1 MASRRRDFFMID
13 EVGAKKKAKVDEAEE
28 EDTSQL
34 PVVPWRVLLNAA
46 DCDLDFNVE
55 GNGLLGSG
63 LYEHGFS
70 YCWSGARANMG
81 ITGGKYCFGCK
92 IVAEQP
98 VKMDDTPLDQQQICR
113 VGISRGDDAVG
124 NLGETLHSFGF
135 VGTGKFSSQG
145 RISNYGERFGVGDTI
160 ICCVDLESSPMASIG
175 FSKNGKWLGT
185 SKQFNAGPGPTGLEV
200 VDCPMKNLYWH
211 SALFPHVLLKNVVVN
226 MQFSINDGLAPV
238 EGYKPWSCA
247 MEDGKAIPGPSFAN
261 LCDCEAMMMVGLP
274 ASGKSTWAEKWIKE
288 HPEKR
293 YVLLG
298 TNLALDLMKVP
309 GFLRK
314 QNYCGRF
321 EHLMDRATG
330 IFNTLLS
337 RASKIPRN
345 FIIDQTNVHKNARKR
360 KLKPFANY
368 KKIAVVIVPTP
379 EELKFRGEK
388 LFKEMGK
395 KVPAEAVNQMLVNFV
410 LPMSKDMH
418 QADEYFDEV
427 RFEELGRA
435 EAQRCLDEMK
445 ANLNSEKE
453 VTPYSRESSMQ
464 SHNSLSMQYPLE
476 YQQSCSGSSPQSLR
490 NVPGGRLNSS
500 YAQPQLQA
508 PHESF
513 YAIPSSYNPIGDF
526 GHHGSHSA
534 YGDSRGYDMEARSAI
549 HGEIYEPH
557 VGSGAQNAAELHQ
570 SIMNDP
576 NLRSVSGGSGAQNA
590 AELHQSSMND
600 PNLSMSGGFGA
611 WNAAELHQSSMNDPN
626 LRMSGGFGAQNAA
639 ELHQSSMNDPNLR
652 EMFGGSGAQNA
663 AELHQS
669 SMNDPNLRMSGG
681 FGAWNAAELHQSSMN
696 DPNLSMSG
704 GFGAWNAAELLQSSM
719 NDPNLS
725 MSGGFGAQ
733 SAAELHHSS
742 MNDPNLS
749 MSGGFG
755 AWNAAELLQSSMN
768 DPNLSMS
775 GGFGAQSAA
784 ELHQSSMN
792 DPYLRMSG
800 GSGYLPPDSRG
811 PFESGM
817 ATPYGFRS
825 VFPAGFSQEVPAPRP
840 QHENYPSGAQHPGVS
855 APQGVPAPWPPHEN
869 YPSGA
874 QHPGVYA
881 PPGPRYY

>member
-1 MASRRRDFFMID
+1 MASKKRDFCMID
-13 EVGAKKKAKVDEAEE
+13 ELGAKKKAKVDEAEE

-34 PVVPWRVLLNAA
+34 PVAPSRVLLNAA

-63 LYEHGFS
+63 LYEHGFA

-98 VKMDDTPLDQQQICR
+98 VNMEDTPLDQQQICR

-135 VGTGKFSSQG
+135 GGTGKFSSQG
-145 RISNYGERFGVGDTI
+145 KFSNYGERFGVGDTI
-160 ICCVDLESSPMASIG
+160 ICCVDLESSPLASIG

-200 VDCPMKNLYWH
+200 VDCPMKNLHWH
-211 SALFPHVLLKNVVVN
+211 SALFPHVLLKNVVVHV
-226 MQFSINDGLAPV
+226 QFSIDDGLAPV

-247 MEDGKAIPGPSFAN
+247 MEDGKAIPGPSFAKQ
-261 LCDCEAMMMVGLP
+261 CDCEAVMLVGLP
-274 ASGKSTWAEKWIKE
+274 ASGKSTWAEKWFKE

-309 GFLRK
+309 GLQRK
-314 QNYCGRF
+314 QNYGGRF
-321 EHLMDRATG
+321 ERLMDRATG

-337 RASKIPRN
+337 RASRIPRN
-345 FIIDQTNVHKNARKR
+345 FIIDQTNVYKNARKR

-388 LFKEMGK
+388 RFKEMGK
-395 KVPAEAVNQMLVNFV
+395 EVPAEAVNQMLVNFV
-410 LPMSKDMH
+410 LPMSKDMPL
-418 QADEYFDEV
+418 ADEYFDEV

-445 ANLNSEKE
+445 ANLNSKKE
-453 VTPYSRESSMQ
+453 VTPYSRESSVQ
-464 SHNSLSMQYPLE
+464 SHNSLSMQYPFE
-476 YQQSCSGSSPQSLR
+476 AYQQSYSGSSPHSLR
-490 NVPGGRLNSS
+490 NVPGGHPNSS
-500 YAQPQLQA
+500 YAQPPFQA
-508 PHESF
+508 PHETF
-513 YAIPSSYNPIGDF
+513 YATPSSYNPIGDF
-526 GHHGSHSA
+526 GHHRSHSA

-549 HGEIYEPH
+549 HGGIYEPH
-557 VGSGAQNAAELHQ
+557 VGS
-570 SIMNDP
+570 
-576 NLRSVSGGSGAQNA
+576 
-590 AELHQSSMND
+590 
-600 PNLSMSGGFGA
+600 GA
-611 WNAAELHQSSMNDPN
+611 WNAAELHQSSMNDPYLSMSGGSGARN
-626 LRMSGGFGAQNAA
+626 AAELHQSSMNDPKLRMSGGSGAWNAAELHQNSMNDLNPRMSGGFGAQYAAELHQSSMNEPNLRMSGGSGDQNAA

-652 EMFGGSGAQNA
+652 MFGGSGAQNA

-681 FGAWNAAELHQSSMN
+681 
-696 DPNLSMSG
+696 
-704 GFGAWNAAELLQSSM
+704 
-719 NDPNLS
+719 
-725 MSGGFGAQ
+725 
-733 SAAELHHSS
+733 
-742 MNDPNLS
+742 
-749 MSGGFG
+749 
-755 AWNAAELLQSSMN
+755 
-768 DPNLSMS
+768 
-775 GGFGAQSAA
+775 
-784 ELHQSSMN
+784 
-792 DPYLRMSG
+792 
-800 GSGYLPPDSRG
+800 SGYLPPDSRG
-811 PFESGM
+811 PFEPRM

-825 VFPAGFSQEVPAPRP
+825 VFPSGFSQGVPAPRP
-840 QHENYPSGAQHPGVS
+840 QHENYPSGAQHPGVYT
-855 APQGVPAPWPPHEN
+855 PQGVPAPWPPHEN

>member
-1 MASRRRDFFMID
+1 MASKRRGFCMID
-13 EVGAKKKAKVDEAEE
+13 ELGAKKKAKVDEAEE
-28 EDTSQL
+28 DYTSQL
-34 PVVPWRVLLNAA
+34 PVAPSRVLLNAA
-46 DCDLDFNVE
+46 DCDLGKNITFPFFFVSWAVPLACASSAMTLLLRGHENFNVE

-63 LYEHGFS
+63 LYEHGFA

-98 VKMDDTPLDQQQICR
+98 VNMEDTPLDQQQICR

-135 VGTGKFSSQG
+135 GGTGKFSSQG
-145 RISNYGERFGVGDTI
+145 KFSNYGERFGVGDTI
-160 ICCVDLESSPMASIG
+160 ICCIDLESSPLASIG

-200 VDCPMKNLYWH
+200 VDCPMKNLHWH
-211 SALFPHVLLKNVVVN
+211 SALFPHVLLKNVVVH
-226 MQFSINDGLAPV
+226 MQFSIDDGLAPV

-247 MEDGKAIPGPSFAN
+247 MEDRKAIPGPSFAN
-261 LCDCEAMMMVGLP
+261 LCDCEAMMLVGLP
-274 ASGKSTWAEKWIKE
+274 ASGKSTWANKWVKE

-309 GFLRK
+309 GLQRK
-314 QNYCGRF
+314 QNYGGRF
-321 EHLMDRATG
+321 ERLMDRATG

-337 RASKIPRN
+337 RASQIPRN
-345 FIIDQTNVHKNARKR
+345 FIIDQTNVYKNARKR

-388 LFKEMGK
+388 RFKEMGK
-395 KVPAEAVNQMLVNFV
+395 EVPAEAVNQMLVNFV
-410 LPMSKDMH
+410 LPMSKDMPR
-418 QADEYFDEV
+418 ADEYFDEV

-445 ANLNSEKE
+445 ANMNSNKE
-453 VTPYSRESSMQ
+453 VTPYSRESSVQ
-464 SHNSLSMQYPLE
+464 SHNSLSMQYPFE
-476 YQQSCSGSSPQSLR
+476 AYQQSYSGSSPHSLR
-490 NVPGGRLNSS
+490 NVPGGHLNSS
-500 YAQPQLQA
+500 YAQPPLQA
-508 PHESF
+508 PHETF
-513 YAIPSSYNPIGDF
+513 YATPSSYNPIGDF

-534 YGDSRGYDMEARSAI
+534 YGDSRGYDMEATSAI
-549 HGEIYEPH
+549 HGGIYESH
-557 VGSGAQNAAELHQ
+557 VGSGAW
-570 SIMNDP
+570 
-576 NLRSVSGGSGAQNA
+576 NA

-600 PNLSMSGGFGA
+600 PYLSMSGGSGA
-611 WNAAELHQSSMNDPN
+611 RNAAELHQSSMNDPN
-626 LRMSGGFGAQNAA
+626 LRMSGG
-639 ELHQSSMNDPNLR
+639 S
-652 EMFGGSGAQNA
+652 
-663 AELHQS
+663 
-669 SMNDPNLRMSGG
+669 
-681 FGAWNAAELHQSSMN
+681 GAWNAAELHQSSMN
-696 DPNLSMSG
+696 DPN
-704 GFGAWNAAELLQSSM
+704 
-719 NDPNLS
+719 
-725 MSGGFGAQ
+725 
-733 SAAELHHSS
+733 
-742 MNDPNLS
+742 
-749 MSGGFG
+749 
-755 AWNAAELLQSSMN
+755 
-768 DPNLSMS
+768 
-775 GGFGAQSAA
+775 
-784 ELHQSSMN
+784 
-792 DPYLRMSG
+792 LRMSG

-825 VFPAGFSQEVPAPRP
+825 VFPSGFCQGVPAPRP
-840 QHENYPSGAQHPGVS
+840 QHENYPSGAQHPGVY